1 MAKIHELRQQLSKAV
16 DELEIL
22 AAKSEADG
30 FKQDVYDAL
39 KEKIADLQTQIGRV
53 EDAQKVAAS
62 LASQVAGQ
70 DRLTPSAPPSAHK
83 LFGTLKNVQDR
94 EIAGQTVRAVDQ
106 AYTAGMW
113 FKATIFGNA
122 EAIDWCKNRGIAVT
136 KAQGEGVDS
145 AGGFLVPEELLANI
159 IVLREKYGVF
169 RRECQVIPMGSDTL
183 NWPRRV
189 GGLTAYFTG
198 ENQSA
203 TESQAQWDNVNLTAK
218 KLAILTR
225 MSNEIAEDAVVSIAD
240 WLVGEI
246 AYGFAVKE
254 DQTGFTGDGTS
265 TYGGIRGVTNQ
276 LVNTGTFGLYQTS
289 SATLT
294 SLVSKDFMGVM
305 GLLPQYAIDG
315 AKWYMSQQMF
325 YSAAGAVLAAAGGNK
340 VEDLQAGIRRAA
352 GTSVDLENPLLLGF
366 PVVISQALPT
376 AAVSTGQVQFLFG
389 NLNKAAALGER
400 RGVTI
405 RRSDHRYFENDQIG
419 LLGTE
424 RFDIN
429 VHDVGSS
436 TVAGPMV
443 GAKSA

>member
-16 DELEIL
+16 DELE
-22 AAKSEADG
+22 AMAGKSEAEG

-39 KEKIADLQTQIGRV
+39 KDNTIPELQKRIKQL
-53 EDAQKVAAS
+53 EDAQKIAAS
-62 LASQVAGQ
+62 LAAPVPGQ

-83 LFGTLKNVQDR
+83 LFGSLKNFKDR

-106 AYTAGMW
+106 AYAAGMW

-122 EAIDWCKNRGIAVT
+122 EAIDWCKSRGVPVT

-159 IVLREKYGVF
+159 IVLREQFGVF
-169 RRECQVIPMGSDTL
+169 RQECQVIPMGSDTL

-198 ENQSA
+198 ENTA
-203 TESQAQWDNVNLTAK
+203 VTESQASWDNVNLTAK
-218 KLAILTR
+218 KLGALTR

-246 AYGFAVKE
+246 AYAFALKE
-254 DQTGFTGDGTS
+254 DDAGFNGDGTS
-265 TYGGIRGVTNQ
+265 NFGGIRGVTQ
-276 LVNTGTFGLYQTS
+276 IFVDGSHSAGQYATS

-294 SLVSKDFMGVM
+294 SLTVADFTGVM
-305 GLLPQYAIDG
+305 GKLPQYALPG

-325 YSAAGAVLAAAGGNK
+325 YTAAGTVLAKAGGNTIATLAT
-340 VEDLQAGIRRAA
+340 DPM
-352 GTSVDLENPLLLGF
+352 NPRLLGF
-366 PVVISQALPT
+366 PVKIAQKLPI
-376 AAVSTGQVQFLFG
+376 AAPGSGKVQFLFG
-389 NLNKAAALGER
+389 DLSKSSALGER

-419 LLGTE
+419 ILGTE

-429 VHDVGSS
+429 NHDLGD
-436 TVAGPMV
+436 TTNAGPLV
-443 GAKSA
+443 AAVSP